1 MAAVAESSEQPRRS
15 KIGEARKRNVEES
28 RTRCR
33 QEREEKDKDKQDGGA
48 WDQHAP
54 RFLAHL
60 SQARLR
66 IYGQWELCISRRP
79 HVKRPKKGTG
89 LSGLALVSCCS
100 PETRYEKG
108 VALLCCCFLADLT
121 RVRSSGVCGL
131 VYGDRFLE
139 FWRTSRVP
147 VPGIQF
153 SVQSSSVSS
162 PVWCLV
168 WCPVQCPV

>member
-1 MAAVAESSEQPRRS
+1 MLMAAVAESSEQPRRS

-100 PETRYEKG
+100 PGNEVREG
-108 VALLCCCFLADLT
+108 
-121 RVRSSGVCGL
+121 RSSAVLLLLGRLDKGSVVGRLRPCLWRPLLGVL
-131 VYGDRFLE
+131 AYE
-139 FWRTSRVP
+139 
-147 VPGIQF
+147 
-153 SVQSSSVSS
+153 
-162 PVWCLV
+162 
-168 WCPVQCPV
+168 